1 MPVFAANLAR
11 SSKPAD
17 TFIHFFGKEPNA
29 FWLDRETNLD
39 SPFSIFGAG
48 TPITGS
54 LSGLQFANYQR
65 GSQVGLDVPFD
76 FRPGLV
82 GLIEYEGA
90 TRFLQVDRA
99 LVLDHRAKRIYGIG
113 IFDDQS
119 EFDKW
124 CHAILLRLAL
134 IGGEAEAF
142 LHSTADG
149 EVVSATVRHSNDE
162 YLSMIENAQQ
172 QIAAGDIYQIC
183 LTNQIRL
190 EASQSPLAV
199 FLTLRKKNAAPYAA
213 YFRSGGLEVVCSSP
227 EQFIK
232 VSADGKLSSKPIK
245 GTRPRGNSKD
255 ADMAAAKELQDNAK
269 ERAENLMIVD
279 LMRNDLGR
287 VAVSDSV
294 TVPKLFEV
302 ESYATVHQ
310 LVSTVEAQLAEG
322 FSSLDAILSA
332 FPGGSMTGAPKIRA
346 MQIIEDLEAGSRGV
360 YSGVIGYLGNDG
372 SVDLGM
378 TIRTLVFE
386 GGKATIGVGGG
397 ITIDSDPQAELAETK
412 LKAKAL
418 LAVLNAPDPWV

>member
-29 FWLDRETNLD
+29 FWLDRETNLE
-39 SPFSIFGAG
+39 SPFSVFGAG
-48 TPITGS
+48 TPIFGS
-54 LSGLQFANYQR
+54 VEQLQQALGAQHAVVN
-65 GSQVGLDVPFD
+65 LEVPFD
-76 FRPGLV
+76 FRPGQV
-82 GLIEYEGA
+82 GFIEYEGA

-113 IFDDQS
+113 IFSDQN

-142 LHSTADG
+142 AHSIPHG
-149 EVVSATVRHSNDE
+149 KVHKSTVRHSNDQ
-162 YLSMIENAQQ
+162 YLEMIGIAQK

-183 LTNQIRL
+183 LTNQIQL
-190 EASQSPLAV
+190 ETNHNPLAV
-199 FLTLRKKNAAPYAA
+199 FLALRKKNSAPYAA
-213 YFRSGGLEVVCSSP
+213 YFKCGALEVVCSSP
-227 EQFIK
+227 EQFIR
-232 VSADGKLSSKPIK
+232 VSAQGRLSSKPIK
-245 GTRPRGNSKD
+245 GTRPRGETEESD
-255 ADMAAAKELQDNAK
+255 QAAADELKNNAK

-294 TVPKLFEV
+294 TVSKIFEV

-322 FSSLDAILSA
+322 FSSVDAIRSA

-346 MQIIEDLEAGSRGV
+346 MQIIEELEAGERGV
-360 YSGVIGYLGNDG
+360 YSGAIGYLGIDG
-372 SVDLGM
+372 AVDLGM
-378 TIRTLVFE
+378 TIRTLVFQ

-397 ITIDSDPQAELAETK
+397 ITIDSDPNAELAETK

-418 LAVLNAPDPWV
+418 LAVLNAPDPWL

>member
-48 TPITGS
+48 TPIFGS
-54 LSGLQFANYQR
+54 LTDLQFANDEYDSR
-65 GSQVGLDVPFD
+65 NELDVPFD

-90 TRFLQVDRA
+90 TKFLQVDRA
-99 LVLDHRAKRIYGIG
+99 MVLDHCAKRLYGIG
-113 IFDDQS
+113 TFDNQS

-142 LHSTADG
+142 AHSIPHG
-149 EVVSATVRHSNDE
+149 KVHKSTVRHSNDQ
-162 YLSMIENAQQ
+162 YLEMIDIAQK

-183 LTNQIRL
+183 LTNEIQL
-190 EASQSPLAV
+190 ETNHNPLAV
-199 FLTLRKKNAAPYAA
+199 FLSLRKKNAAPYAA
-213 YFRSGGLEVVCSSP
+213 YFKSGNLEVVCSSP
-227 EQFIK
+227 EQFIR
-232 VSADGKLSSKPIK
+232 VSTQGRLSSKPIK
-245 GTRPRGNSKD
+245 GTRPRGETEESD
-255 ADMAAAKELQDNAK
+255 QAAADELKNNAK

-294 TVPKLFEV
+294 TVSKIFEV

-322 FSSLDAILSA
+322 FSSVDAIHSA

-346 MQIIEDLEAGSRGV
+346 MQIIEELEAGSRGV

-418 LAVLNAPDPWV
+418 LAALNAPDPWV

>member
-17 TFIHFFGKEPNA
+17 TFIHFFSKEPNA
-29 FWLDRETNLD
+29 FWLDRESNVD
-39 SPFSIFGAG
+39 SPFSVFGAG
-48 TPITGS
+48 KPISGS
-54 LSGLQFANYQR
+54 LEKLPLAANELNAELD
-65 GSQVGLDVPFD
+65 LDVPFD

-82 GLIEYEGA
+82 GVIEYEGA

-113 IFDDQS
+113 IFDDQT

-134 IGGEAEAF
+134 IGGDAEAF
-142 LHSTADG
+142 LHSIPEGAVT
-149 EVVSATVRHSNDE
+149 SAKVRHSNE
-162 YLSMIENAQQ
+162 QYLNMIEKAQQ
-172 QIAAGDIYQIC
+172 KIAAGEIYQIC
-183 LTNQIRL
+183 LTNEIQL
-190 EASQSPLAV
+190 EAKQTPLAV
-199 FLTLRKKNAAPYAA
+199 FLALRKKNAAPYAA
-213 YFRSGGLEVVCSSP
+213 YFRSGALEVVCSSP
-227 EQFIK
+227 EQFIR
-232 VSADGKLSSKPIK
+232 VSSTGRVSSKPIK
-245 GTRPRGNSKD
+245 GTRPRGENKAQD
-255 ADMAAAKELQDNAK
+255 LAAADELQNNAK

-310 LVSTVEAQLAEG
+310 LVSTVQAQLADG
-322 FSSLDAILSA
+322 FSSVDAILSA

-346 MQIIEDLEAGSRGV
+346 MQIIEELEAGKRGV
-360 YSGVIGYLGNDG
+360 YSGVIGYLGCDG
-372 SVDLGM
+372 SIDLGM
-378 TIRTLVFE
+378 TIRSVVFE
-386 GGKATIGVGGG
+386 GGKASIGVGGG

-418 LAVLNAPDPWV
+418 LTVLNAPDPWA